1 MAKAPKKAPRR
12 AFKKVIRSKASSAEA
27 IFPSNIPKALMS
39 KELKDKTADMPD
51 FGDKPTGGPNVES
64 AISSI
69 MSSAAAGIPDFGDLP
84 TAQPPGGAEPG
95 KKDKEKDKEKEMAEL
110 DDSPTYKVPKDG
122 IERTASGIKGLDALI
137 RGGFPKGSS
146 ILVSG
151 SAGTGKTILSLQFL
165 VNGATMFKEKG
176 LYISLEEDVERVKRY
191 MNATFG
197 WPLNELEKKKMISFV
212 KSDIYDMEK
221 FKSLIESNVEKLGAE
236 RIVIDPLTVISLFF
250 ERPLDIR
257 RSLLDL
263 DKLLKK
269 LNCTTLLTVEVP
281 EGMNS
286 ISSFG
291 IEEFTCDGIVL
302 LSFSF
307 GVPRL
312 ITIRKMRATEHDT
325 DARPFEIK
333 YGKGI
338 VVYPSKEL
346 FKFWKS

>member
-1 MAKAPKKAPRR
+1 MPKSSKKPPRK
-12 AFKKVIRSKASSAEA
+12 AFKKVMHVRPKAAQKEPAFPENIPKSLLSKDITPKDLGFGAKLDEPPAFEAPASSTVQIPDFSPTPQSSPASSAPA
-27 IFPSNIPKALMS
+27 STGKSAPTF
-39 KELKDKTADMPD
+39 DADD
-51 FGDKPTGGPNVES
+51 T
-64 AISSI
+64 
-69 MSSAAAGIPDFGDLP
+69 
-84 TAQPPGGAEPG
+84 
-95 KKDKEKDKEKEMAEL
+95 
-110 DDSPTYKVPKDG
+110 PTYPTPKDA
-122 IERTASGIKGLDALI
+122 IQRTPTGIKGLDALI
-137 RGGFPKGSS
+137 RGGFPRSSS

-165 VNGATMFKEKG
+165 VNGATMYNEKG
-176 LYISLEEDVERVKRY
+176 LYISLEEDTERVKRY

-197 WPLNELEKKKMISFV
+197 WPLEELEKKKKLLFV
-212 KSDIYDMEK
+212 KSDIYDFEK
-221 FKSLIESNVEKLGAE
+221 FKGLIESNVEKIGAQ
-236 RIVIDPLTVISLFF
+236 RLVIDPLTVISLFF

-269 LNCTTLLTVEVP
+269 LDVTTLLTVEVP
-281 EGMNS
+281 EGLNS

-333 YGKGI
+333 YSKGI